1 MPFFSHQNT
10 FGCHVFKQQP
20 RWAPQRQ
27 IHSLSAVPCYLKK
40 RWGFSWKKIL
50 NFGRCF
56 VLCSWAACS
65 AGSLTVSFGTL
76 HTKVTL
82 IRQEEWRGEW
92 HFPSRCCTTVAR
104 KCIQNAHTLFKYTP
118 PILHISQDAC
128 IYECLHTCT
137 CWYSICATYV
147 EFRSNPLQWQGA
159 LLSMCKVYMWISFQ
173 LRGAHSFRL
182 ISNLY
187 FSIFCLGASQKCV
200 FCPGKLCIVLLTHVY
215 WECLLLFF
223 FLLTGF
229 GALGGLTFKEGVKRA
244 DSTGPEGAGKIICGA
259 KDQTVAQLGWVPFS
273 VYDRDRCGRMTF

>member
-1 MPFFSHQNT
+1 MPFFPHQNT

-104 KCIQNAHTLFKYTP
+104 KCIQNAHTLFIYTP

-147 EFRSNPLQWQGA
+147 EFRSNPLQWQGT

-173 LRGAHSFRL
+173 LRSAHSFRL
-182 ISNLY
+182 ISNLC
-187 FSIFCLGASQKCV
+187 FSIFCLGAAQKCV

-223 FLLTGF
+223 FFFCSLDL
-229 GALGGLTFKEGVKRA
+229 ALSVAWLSKR
-244 DSTGPEGAGKIICGA
+244 E
-259 KDQTVAQLGWVPFS
+259 
-273 VYDRDRCGRMTF
+273 